1 MSTTPT
7 APETLTRKLLRAHL
21 QSGELAPGADVTVAV
36 DQILIEDATGTM
48 CAMQFEMLAEGSD
61 TDAVAVPLAVMYVD
75 HNVLQID
82 DKNMQDHRYLRSF
95 SGRYGLLFS
104 PPGHGISHYVH
115 LERFARPGA
124 LLLGADSHST
134 MAGAVGMFATGAGGL
149 EVAVAMAGYGF
160 DLPCPRVVGVELTSR
175 LGPGVEAKDVI
186 LELLRRHGVRGGRG
200 AVFEFFGDGVATI
213 STTGRATICNMVV
226 ETGATAGVFPAD
238 DETRRWL
245 AAQDRADEFT
255 PLAADP
261 GATYD
266 EIERIDLSALE
277 PLVALPPSPGTVV
290 PVTEVAGTEL
300 VQVCVGSSVN
310 SSYEDLATVAALLR
324 DRNVAPGVVLTV
336 TPGSRQILDTIIKS
350 GVYGDL
356 FAAGARMLEPVCGP
370 CVGIGQAPVKA
381 QPSLRTFNRNFP
393 GRSGTAGDAV
403 YLCSPSTAAASA
415 LTGVITDPRGADRP
429 ELRSAAPP
437 DTTIHDHH
445 IVAPPPPAERRA
457 VVVERGENLVP
468 PPPPG
473 PLPEEIDG
481 RVLIVVPDDI
491 STGDMAPDGA
501 IAMSVWSNIAACA
514 TFMFQRLDRD
524 FHDRAVEW
532 GGAVTEPARSPSD
545 TASSMTPPSVRGGI
559 IVGGH
564 NYGQGSSREHAALAP
579 LHLGVRAIAAGSYAR
594 IHRRNLVAVGIV
606 PLVITD
612 DDRAATAVGQRWV
625 IPGLAAA
632 VRSGAESVTATV
644 DDTRTLGLGLPLS
657 AGERAVLAAG
667 GLLAHIR
674 AGGRPRVSAPVDL
687 ARTS

>member
-1 MSTTPT
+1 VSG
-7 APETLTRKLLRAHL
+7 ETLTHKLLRSHL
-21 QSGELAPGADVTVAV
+21 RSGELVPGGDVTVAV
-36 DQILIEDATGTM
+36 DQVLIEDATGTM
-48 CAMQFEMLAEGSD
+48 CAMQFEMLTEGPS
-61 TDAVAVPLAVMYVD
+61 TVDAVAVPLAVMYVD

-95 SGRYGLLFS
+95 SQRYGLLFS

-115 LERFARPGA
+115 LERFARPGG

-134 MAGAVGMFATGAGGL
+134 TAGAVGMFATGAGGL

-160 DLPCPRVVGVELTSR
+160 DLPCPRVIGVELTGR
-175 LGPGVEAKDVI
+175 LRPGVEAKDVI

-200 AVFEFFGDGVATI
+200 AVFEFVGDGVAAI
-213 STTGRATICNMVV
+213 PTTGRATMCNMVV

-238 DETRRWL
+238 EETRAWL
-245 AAQDRADEFT
+245 AAQDREDEFS

-261 GATYD
+261 GARYD
-266 EIERIDLSALE
+266 ETERINLSTLG
-277 PLVALPPSPGTVV
+277 PLVALPSSPGNVV
-290 PVTEVAGTEL
+290 PVAEAAGTAL

-310 SSYEDLATVAALLR
+310 SSYEDLATVAATLA
-324 DRNVAPGVVLTV
+324 NHSVAPGVVLTV
-336 TPGSRQILDTIIKS
+336 TPGSRQILDTIVKS

-393 GRSGTAGDAV
+393 GRSGTLGDAV

-415 LTGVITDPRGADRP
+415 LTGVITDPRGTDRP
-429 ELRSAAPP
+429 ELRPAAAP

-445 IVAPPPPAERRA
+445 IVAPPPAAERGA

-468 PPPPG
+468 PPQPE
-473 PLPEEIDG
+473 PLPDALDA

-514 TFMFQRLDRD
+514 TFMFQRLDSG
-524 FHDRAVEW
+524 FHDRAREW
-532 GGAVTEPARSPSD
+532 GG
-545 TASSMTPPSVRGGI
+545 GL

-579 LHLGVRAIAAGSYAR
+579 LYLGVRAIAAGSYAR
-594 IHRRNLVAVGIV
+594 IHRRNLIAVGIV
-606 PLVITD
+606 PLVIAD
-612 DDRAATAVGQRWV
+612 DDRAASAVGQRWR
-625 IPGLAAA
+625 IPGLGQA
-632 VRSGAESVTATV
+632 VASGAETVVATL
-644 DDTRTLGLGLPLS
+644 DGGREITLELALS
-657 AGERAVLAAG
+657 PGERTVLAAG

-674 AGGRPRVSAPVDL
+674 AGARPAVDL
-687 ARTS
+687 TTTP

>member
-1 MSTTPT
+1 MSG
-7 APETLTRKLLRAHL
+7 ESLTHKLLRAHVVA
-21 QSGELAPGADVTVAV
+21 GELVPGSDITVAV
-36 DQILIEDATGTM
+36 DQVLIEDATGTM
-48 CAMQFEMLAEGSD
+48 CAMQFEMLAEGLATVES
-61 TDAVAVPLAVMYVD
+61 VAVPLAVMYVD

-95 SGRYGLLFS
+95 SQRYGLVFS

-115 LERFARPGA
+115 LERFARPGG
-124 LLLGADSHST
+124 LLVGADSHTT

-149 EVAVAMAGYGF
+149 EVAVAMAGHGF
-160 DLPCPRVVGVELTSR
+160 DLPCPRVVGVELTGR

-200 AVFEFFGDGVATI
+200 AVFEFFGEGVATI

-226 ETGATAGVFPAD
+226 ETGATAGIFPAD
-238 DETRRWL
+238 EETRRWL
-245 AAQDRADEFT
+245 AAQDREHEFT
-255 PLAADP
+255 PLIADP
-261 GATYD
+261 DAAYD
-266 EIERIDLSALE
+266 EVERIDLAALE
-277 PLVALPPSPGTVV
+277 PLVALPPSPGNVV
-290 PVTEVAGTEL
+290 SVAEAAGTPL

-310 SSYEDLATVAALLR
+310 SSYEDLATVAATLR
-324 DRNVAPGVVLTV
+324 GRSTAPGVVLTV
-336 TPGSRQILDTIIKS
+336 TPGSRQILDTIMTS

-393 GRSGTAGDAV
+393 GRSGTIDDAV

-415 LTGVITDPRGADRP
+415 LTGVISDPRTVDRP
-429 ELRSAAPP
+429 ALRPAAPP

-445 IVAPPPPAERRA
+445 LVAPPAPEPRRA

-468 PPPPG
+468 PPVPG
-473 PLPEEIDG
+473 ALPDELDA

-514 TFMFQRLDRD
+514 RFMFQRIDPE
-524 FHDRAVEW
+524 FPDRAQAW
-532 GGAVTEPARSPSD
+532 GGGV
-545 TASSMTPPSVRGGI
+545 V
-559 IVGGH
+559 VGGH

-594 IHRRNLVAVGIV
+594 IHRRNLIAVGIV
-606 PLVITD
+606 PLVIAD
-612 DDRAATAVGQRWV
+612 ADRAATEVGQRWHV
-625 IPGLAAA
+625 GALAEA
-632 VRSGAESVTATV
+632 VRSGADAVTARV
-644 DDTRTLGLGLPLS
+644 DDGREIRLDLPLTP
-657 AGERAVLAAG
+657 GERDVLAAG
-667 GLLAHIR
+667 GLLAHVR
-674 AGGRPRVSAPVDL
+674 AGGRPRVTADL
-687 ARTS
+687 APTP